1 MNQNNNYQESQDK
14 TVQNSVG
21 TQTDNAIFQSANIPH
36 SLVTQFLQLKLRQ
49 DQVEQQM
56 KAMQEKMESQKHLDT
71 LTPTEFGNMNCY
83 NLRSEITTQPTGE
96 LVRQPHTKLQNEELS
111 GIIKALENTGPK
123 ISHPVNS
130 IVKPNV
136 GNKKRKNTYSVSMQ
150 VARGKAQH
158 TMNTTAEQKL
168 SSNQNVELI
177 QTGLKLCKTPPS
189 TAIPTDTNESVE
201 EFFSKHIEHYKIINT
216 KILTP
221 FDKNFHENNP
231 TDQNTNEH
239 VDEQLSTD
247 HTKNSPEEN
256 ISFLEQGQLERKL
269 K

>member
-1 MNQNNNYQESQDK
+1 KLVETINQLENQLYKEKELRTQLQTIFEEQDQEKEKAICEYVKEISQLKRTIAYMNQNNNYQESQDK

-21 TQTDNAIFQSANIPH
+21 TQTDNAIFQSTNVPH
-36 SLVTQFLQLKLRQ
+36 SLVTQFVQLKLRQ

-83 NLRSEITTQPTGE
+83 NLRSEITTEPTGE

-111 GIIKALENTGPK
+111 GIIKALENTRPK
-123 ISHPVNS
+123 ISYPVNS

-168 SSNQNVELI
+168 SFNQNVELI
-177 QTGLKLCKTPPS
+177 QTGLKLCKLT
-189 TAIPTDTNESVE
+189 
-201 EFFSKHIEHYKIINT
+201 EHG
-216 KILTP
+216 L
-221 FDKNFHENNP
+221 D
-231 TDQNTNEH
+231 
-239 VDEQLSTD
+239 
-247 HTKNSPEEN
+247 
-256 ISFLEQGQLERKL
+256 
-269 K
+269 